1 LAEGETNQRSR
12 EYKIIKPELEG
23 EIQITKSCLDW
34 VEQRSGKRT
43 ARRKIESSK
52 HIGITW
58 GRKGRVRENI
68 NR

>member
-1 LAEGETNQRSR
+1 LVEGETNQRFK
-12 EYKIIKPELEG
+12 EYKIIKLELEG
-23 EIQITKSCLDW
+23 EIKITKSCSDW
-34 VEQRSGKRT
+34 VEQRSGKLT
-43 ARRKIESSK
+43 VRRKTESSK